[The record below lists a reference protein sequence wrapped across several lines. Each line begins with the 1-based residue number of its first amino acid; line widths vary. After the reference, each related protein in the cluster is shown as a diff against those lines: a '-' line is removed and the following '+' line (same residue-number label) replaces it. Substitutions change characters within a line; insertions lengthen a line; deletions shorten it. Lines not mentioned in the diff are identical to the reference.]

1 MEKVVFR
8 QKRAEDLIKMGN
20 ILLRV
25 EVCKNQP
32 CINVYIFKKTKKLQD
47 DFMKLA
53 TKYKK

>member
-20 ILLRV
+20 KLLRI

-32 CINVYIFKKTKKLQD
+32 CINVYIFKNTKKLQN
-47 DFMKLA
+47 DFTELA
-53 TKYKK
+53 NKYKK